1 MRIIF
6 TLLVLT
12 STSMSLMAAPGSVST
27 CGMISRMAAQAQ
39 KFRQS
44 DLPNYSDSD
53 VYVTSQVNGYV
64 EFLKEKDPNIAKEKL
79 DYHIYSYR
87 QKATFV
93 AKMVYQS
100 SSKRDPK
107 DVAEYANSMCLIDID

>member
-1 MRIIF
+1 MKYLL
-6 TLLVLT
+6 TLLALVGLNAY
-12 STSMSLMAAPGSVST
+12 AAPGSVST

-39 KFRQS
+39 KYRQA
-44 DLPNYSDSD
+44 DLANYADSD
-53 VYVTSQVNGYV
+53 VYVTSQVTGYV

-93 AKMVYQS
+93 ARMVYQN

-107 DVAEYANSMCLIDID
+107 DVAEYANSMCLIDLD